1 MMKKIPFSIFCLG
14 ACLLVGEVTAESIWL
29 KASQPTSMF
38 VDSRARSVGDIVTI
52 VVQETASIS
61 ASKSASTNK
70 SSSVADMITNIFNTT
85 TTATTG
91 FPVNTWDNESDFS
104 GGGTVS
110 DTQSARSQLSVV
122 VVDRLPN
129 GNLAIEGMRR
139 VTMANE
145 INYAVLRGYI
155 RPQDIREDNTILSS
169 RVADAQVDFIAEGSL
184 TEAQRKGWL
193 NRVQSFLNPF

>member
-1 MMKKIPFSIFCLG
+1 MKAFAYLII
-14 ACLLVGEVTAESIWL
+14 LLSVMSAAAVYGESLWNKSE
-29 KASQPTSMF
+29 KTSTMF
-38 VDSRARSVGDIVTI
+38 ADRRARSVGDIVTI
-52 VVQETASIS
+52 VVQESATIS
-61 ASKSASTNK
+61 AAKSSSTNK
-70 SSSVADMITNIFNTT
+70 SSNVADALEKILRTSSGV
-85 TTATTG
+85 TTG
-91 FPVNTWDNESDFS
+91 FPSNAWSNSSDFS
-104 GGGTVS
+104 GGGSVS
-110 DTQSARSQLSVV
+110 DTQSAQSQLSVI

-169 RVADAQVDFIAEGSL
+169 RIADAQVDFIAEGSL

-193 NRVQSFLNPF
+193 NRFQSLINPF